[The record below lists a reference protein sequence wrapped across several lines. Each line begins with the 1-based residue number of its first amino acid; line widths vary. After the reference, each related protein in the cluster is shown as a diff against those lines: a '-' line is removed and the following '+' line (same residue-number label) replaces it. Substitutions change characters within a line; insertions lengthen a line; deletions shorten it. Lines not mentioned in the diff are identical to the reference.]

1 MVDYVKL
8 VVGVLCLTIAVFKA
22 KQGAANNAARF
33 AIACF
38 ALLGL
43 AAFAIAPSALRFIHT
58 FEPLPNF
65 GRWVG
70 NSLVI
75 AAGWCV
81 IAILAYTV
89 RDGERARRLVV
100 LHGVIAGFVVLA
112 LGVLLF
118 AGDTQFEI
126 EFVTVYGNRPP
137 ITAYLTLFSA
147 YCAAGLGAFV
157 ALIRRYSAAAPERAL
172 RVGLNIMMLGAFAG
186 LLWAAWKTVVL
197 VINRL
202 SSSPV
207 AAEAEVTALLS
218 STAAALIAIGGVV
231 PLVVRYVRD
240 PLRRARTARHLRALE
255 PLWSQVHDVLPEI
268 KLAVDD
274 DDFSVYRRVIEIRD
288 ANLALRAYSHP
299 EVRAWATE
307 GAEKR
312 GITGDQVEVLVE
324 AAVTASALE
333 AHAAGVRYHPDP
345 RTAETPNAGT
355 GDINA
360 ERDWLIRVSHAFAN
374 DATVQEIRSRV
385 RDEVSSSA
393 AVRPVPPT

>member
-1 MVDYVKL
+1 MVDYVKYA
-8 VVGVLCLTIAVFKA
+8 VGVLCLVIAVFKA
-22 KQGAANNAARF
+22 RRGVANTAARY
-33 AIACF
+33 AVACF

-43 AAFAIAPSALRFIHT
+43 AAFGIAPGTLRFIHT

-75 AAGWCV
+75 VAGWCV

-89 RDGERARRLVV
+89 REGARARRLVV
-100 LHGVIAGFVVLA
+100 VHGMIAGLVVIA

-118 AGDTQFEI
+118 LGDTQFEI

-137 ITAYLTLFSA
+137 ITAYLALFSA

-157 ALIRRYSAAAPERAL
+157 ALVRRYSAAATDRAL

-186 LLWAAWKTVVL
+186 LLWAAWKTLVL
-197 VINRL
+197 VINGL
-202 SSSPV
+202 STSPV

-231 PLVVRYVRD
+231 PLVVR
-240 PLRRARTARHLRALE
+240 PLRRARTARNLRALE
-255 PLWSQVHDVLPEI
+255 PLWSQLHDVLPEI
-268 KLAVDD
+268 KLDVDD
-274 DDFSVYRRVIEIRD
+274 DDFGVYRRVIEIRD
-288 ANLALRAYSHP
+288 ANLALRAYCHP
-299 EVRAWATE
+299 DVRTWATE
-307 GAEKR
+307 AASQR

-345 RTAETPNAGT
+345 RTAEAPHEGT
-355 GDINA
+355 GDVNA
-360 ERDWLIRVSHAFAN
+360 ERDWLIRVSRAFA
-374 DATVQEIRSRV
+374 DDPTVKEIRARV

-393 AVRPVPPT
+393 AVPPVPPT